1 MENFINIDEAQDISL
16 SEYRLLRS
24 ILGDK
29 CIFNLYGDIHQ
40 LIYSYK
46 GIRDWDD
53 LKDII
58 SNNRYFLKEN
68 YRNTLQISEY
78 CNRTFN
84 FAMNPMGIS
93 GTEIKKWPFVL
104 ALNNLFG
111 YFRENPDSRI
121 AIIYRKGLDNIESE
135 IKRNIPEEK
144 YSLGTLQPNKIS
156 LLTVE
161 RAKGLEF
168 EYVLVIENHMTENEK
183 YVSFT
188 RALDNLVV
196 AKAVF

>member
-1 MENFINIDEAQDISL
+1 MPHDAAFATISITREN
-16 SEYRLLRS
+16 
-24 ILGDK
+24 
-29 CIFNLYGDIHQ
+29 
-40 LIYSYK
+40 
-46 GIRDWDD
+46 GIV
-53 LKDII
+53 K
-58 SNNRYFLKEN
+58 YFLKEN

-78 CNRTFN
+78 CNREFD

-93 GTEIKKWPFVL
+93 GTEIKKWPCVL
-104 ALNNLFG
+104 ALNNLYR

-135 IKRNIPEEK
+135 IKRIISVEQ
-144 YSLGTLQPNKIS
+144 YSLGVLQSNKIS

-168 EYVLVIENHMTENEK
+168 EYVLVIENNMTANEK

-188 RALDNLVV
+188 RALDNLFIT
-196 AKAVF
+196 KI